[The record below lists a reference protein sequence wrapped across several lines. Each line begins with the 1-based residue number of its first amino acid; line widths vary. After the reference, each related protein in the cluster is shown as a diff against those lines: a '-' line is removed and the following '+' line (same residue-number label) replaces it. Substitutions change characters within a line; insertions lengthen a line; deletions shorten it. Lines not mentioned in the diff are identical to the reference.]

1 MAAARASG
9 DDGAVL
15 LKNQGSVPPLSGQG
29 KRIAVIGPAA
39 DDGGAQ
45 NAYQGA
51 GSAHVPLFGTKASAQ
66 YVELF
71 RQIVNLAPPPIG
83 VGAER

>member
-1 MAAARASG
+1 MREPEFGAFAESVAAY
-9 DDGAVL
+9 DDWKA
-15 LKNQGSVPPLSGQG
+15 
-29 KRIAVIGPAA
+29 IDAA
-39 DDGGAQ
+39 F
-45 NAYQGA
+45 A
-51 GSAHVPLFGTKASAQ
+51 GNTDPLFGTKASAQ